1 MKSSTLI
8 SSVAIALSVTSFAS
22 AALGT
27 YGTLNDG
34 TNDVAFNVG
43 TGIGNN
49 DFWYNN
55 FNIGTTEKPSA
66 LTLGMKTIGYYGQN
80 PNPVYKGDGTW
91 EAQAG
96 KNVGP
101 RGSGPANTNSAND
114 PTWNF
119 IWSVTVDGA
128 QPTEND
134 NLYWSMRITGPNGNW
149 GTTAFGLAALS
160 GNFPGTPTGV
170 SNPVYQNAWVCSF
183 DFLQAP
189 SDSFG
194 LPAGTWSGLGFDPN
208 AVGRYTFDL
217 SVFRRTQ
224 VGNNS
229 VDLQLSTLTMN
240 VDVVPAPGAV
250 ALVGLAGLV
259 GRRRRA

>member
-1 MKSSTLI
+1 MKTSTLI
-8 SSVAIALSVTSFAS
+8 SSVAIALSVSSFAT
-22 AALGT
+22 AGVAPQF
-27 YGTLNDG
+27 GTLSTG
-34 TNDVAFNVG
+34 TSDVSFNVG
-43 TGIGNN
+43 NGIGNN
-49 DFWYNN
+49 DFWYSNT
-55 FNIGTTEKPSA
+55 NIGTTESPSA
-66 LTLGMKTIGYYGQN
+66 LTLGMKTIGYFGQN

-96 KNVGP
+96 TNVGP
-101 RGSGPANTNSAND
+101 SGSANA

-128 QPTEND
+128 QPTAND
-134 NLYWSMRITGPNGNW
+134 LYWSMRITGPNGTF
-149 GTTAFGLAALS
+149 GTTAFGLDALS
-160 GNFPGTPTGV
+160 GNFAGTPVGV

-208 AVGRYTFDL
+208 AAGRYTFDL

-224 VGNNS
+224 VGSGS
-229 VDLQLSTLTMN
+229 VDSQLSTLTMN

-250 ALVGLAGLV
+250 ALVGLAGLIA
-259 GRRRRA
+259 RRRRA

>member
-1 MKSSTLI
+1 MKTSTLI
-8 SSVAIALSVTSFAS
+8 SSVAIALSVSSFAS

-34 TNDVAFNVG
+34 TNSVAFNFG

-49 DFWYNN
+49 DFWYSNTA
-55 FNIGTTEKPSA
+55 FGSKS
-66 LTLGMKTIGYYGQN
+66 LTLGMKTIGSYGQN
-80 PNPVYKGDGTW
+80 PNPEHKNDGTW

-96 KNVGP
+96 TNAGP
-101 RGSGPANTNSAND
+101 SGSANA

-160 GNFPGTPTGV
+160 GNFPVTPPGV
-170 SNPVYQNAWVCSF
+170 SNPVYQNAVVCSF
-183 DFLQAP
+183 VFLQLSSAATP
-189 SDSFG
+189 GVTPG
-194 LPAGTWSGLGFDPN
+194 LWDGLAFDPTVN
-208 AVGRYTFDL
+208 GRYTFEL
-217 SVFRRTQ
+217 SVFD
-224 VGNNS
+224 GNSPTNTRPA
-229 VDLQLSTLTMN
+229 LSTLTMN